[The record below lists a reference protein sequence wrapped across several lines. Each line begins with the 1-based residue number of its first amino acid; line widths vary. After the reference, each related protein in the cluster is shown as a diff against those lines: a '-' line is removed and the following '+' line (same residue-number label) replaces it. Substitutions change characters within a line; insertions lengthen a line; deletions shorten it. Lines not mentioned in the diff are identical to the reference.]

1 MPKAQK
7 SKSTFRAATVQ
18 FVEPMYAQLVQQ
30 LPNGSD
36 WLYEVILDWT
46 RSPLIAAYFAAEGA
60 AVSLLTR
67 RMF

>member
-18 FVEPMYAQLVQQ
+18 FVEPMYVQLVQQ
-30 LPNGSD
+30 RPNGSD

-46 RSPLIAAYFAAEGA
+46 RKSTNSGVF
-60 AVSLLTR
+60 R
-67 RMF
+67 R